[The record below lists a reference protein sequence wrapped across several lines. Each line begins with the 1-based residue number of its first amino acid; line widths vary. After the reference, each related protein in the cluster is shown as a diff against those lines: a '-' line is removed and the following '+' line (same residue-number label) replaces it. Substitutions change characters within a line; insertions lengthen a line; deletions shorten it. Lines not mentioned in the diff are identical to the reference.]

1 MQIVSSQNFVEF
13 WIRLPVVQYI
23 FKDRNQDTRT
33 TFFLLILWF
42 SWWLCKH
49 FWLSTKSNYVV
60 HTNFCILDIT
70 IITVIIANISLCVFI
85 WVLLPTIRGE
95 IAIVL
100 SIKMEKLQW
109 CISYLND
116 GQIQIFQALGRLDW
130 CQKW

>member
-13 WIRLPVVQYI
+13 WIRLPVVQCI

-130 CQKW
+130 C

>member
-70 IITVIIANISLCVFI
+70 VITVIIANISLCVFI

>member
-70 IITVIIANISLCVFI
+70 VITVIIANISLCVFI

-130 CQKW
+130 C

>member
-70 IITVIIANISLCVFI
+70 IITVIIANISWCVFI

-130 CQKW
+130 C

>member
-60 HTNFCILDIT
+60 HTIFCILDIT

-130 CQKW
+130 C

>member
-130 CQKW
+130 C